1 MRLIGCAFL
10 SAMLTS
16 AAVLPAAAQSTVPS
30 DQTTPVRL
38 KPEELRALAVQALLN
53 GQPKLAFDLAGALIQ
68 RNPEDVDALLLRSR
82 AARDIGNNQAAKTAA
97 RDAWKY
103 ANSDRD
109 RYAAALA
116 NAQALSSDGS
126 RTRAQWWLRRALQI
140 APTPELRAK
149 AERDFRYVREQN
161 PWSTQLSFSV
171 SPSSNV
177 NGGSSSDTVSIYDL
191 PFDFVLQGSARA
203 LSGVE
208 YSYGLSTR
216 YTLRKTKQTR
226 TSLSFAASHKTYS
239 LSEEAKDIAPDTK
252 GSDFALTQLSAGLSQ
267 DWFAANG
274 RLALN
279 GQIGVNKAWY
289 GGEPLSQSATAS
301 TGLRYAITPKLAA
314 SLTVNHEWQEGL
326 GERQDADLLRS
337 SASLSYVIPGG
348 HGLQLG
354 VGQASSQSDATY
366 LDFEERSAFVAFA
379 WGKPVFGTKVQLAV
393 DAKHRHFDAT
403 TVSFGDRDDYTYGA
417 EVNFTV
423 NALDYYGFVPT
434 VKIRTEETDSN
445 LAIYDRDNLGLQL
458 GLKSRF

>member
-1 MRLIGCAFL
+1 MRLARCLICI
-10 SAMLTS
+10 
-16 AAVLPAAAQSTVPS
+16 AAASF
-30 DQTTPVRL
+30 
-38 KPEELRALAVQALLN
+38 ALAAPALSDTGAGQVTVASGTYTPDEMRRLAVTLLVNRQPAQALRV
-53 GQPKLAFDLAGALIQ
+53 AEALTV
-68 RNPEDVDALLLRSR
+68 RDPEDADAWLLVSR
-82 AARDIGNNQAAKTAA
+82 AARDVGQSDLAKSAAQN
-97 RDAWKY
+97 AWKY
-103 ANSDRD
+103 ANNDEVK
-109 RYAAALA
+109 YAAALA
-116 NAQALSSDGS
+116 NAQALSSDGA

-177 NGGSSSDTVSIYDL
+177 NGGSSSETVSIYDL

-239 LSEEAKDIAPDTK
+239 LSDEAKDIAPDTE